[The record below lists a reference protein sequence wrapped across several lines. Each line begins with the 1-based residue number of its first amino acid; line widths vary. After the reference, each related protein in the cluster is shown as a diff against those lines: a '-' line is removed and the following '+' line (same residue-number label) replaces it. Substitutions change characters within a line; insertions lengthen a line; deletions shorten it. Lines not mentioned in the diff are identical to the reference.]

1 VAASHTYLQYIG
13 AGSKKPDQRQRLDYP
28 EGIRLIQGFHSIL
41 LKFACP
47 SHAWNW
53 PRPIRGQK
61 PAGFDAHQTC
71 FKCSTERFYNTS
83 NLQAGPLYRSIVP
96 AAANDSHRSLTGLPK
111 ASSSQAG
118 RSNWKRVL
126 RMRKSRVEA

>member
-1 VAASHTYLQYIG
+1 VAASHTYLQYVG
-13 AGSKKPDQRQRLDYP
+13 TGSKNPDRRQRLDYP

-83 NLQAGPLYRSIVP
+83 NLQAGPLYRSLVP
-96 AAANDSHRSLTGLPK
+96 GTRERVSRSTIKSL
-111 ASSSQAG
+111 
-118 RSNWKRVL
+118 RSWKRFEVEGKSIL
-126 RMRKSRVEA
+126 RKMRLLLG